1 VFTLKQ
7 KHLDLNRLST
17 TKKNIEDK
25 VKKDKMK
32 AFRISI
38 GLYPGVLIGI
48 RTYEQDDVVQ
58 HVVYLPFVDIAFEYV
73 KKEN

>member
-1 VFTLKQ
+1 MFTLKQ

-25 VKKDKMK
+25 AKKNKMK
-32 AFRISI
+32 AYRISI
-38 GLYPGVLIGI
+38 GLYPGVLIGV

-73 KKEN
+73 KEEN

>member
-1 VFTLKQ
+1 MLKQ

>member
-1 VFTLKQ
+1 MLKQ
-7 KHLDLNRLST
+7 KHLDLNHLST
-17 TKKNIEDK
+17 IKKNIEDK

-38 GLYPGVLIGI
+38 GLYPGVLIGV
-48 RTYEQDDVVQ
+48 RTYEQEDVVQ

-73 KKEN
+73 KEEN

>member
-1 VFTLKQ
+1 MFTLKQ
-7 KHLDLNRLST
+7 KHLDLNHLST

-38 GLYPGVLIGI
+38 GLYPGVLIGV
-48 RTYEQDDVVQ
+48 RTYEQEDVVQ

-73 KKEN
+73 KEEN

>member
-32 AFRISI
+32 AYRISI
-38 GLYPGVLIGI
+38 GLYPGVLIGV
-48 RTYEQDDVVQ
+48 RTYEQEDVVQ
-58 HVVYLPFVDIAFEYV
+58 HVVYLPFVDIAFEYI
-73 KKEN
+73 KEEN

>member
-1 VFTLKQ
+1 VFTPKQ

-73 KKEN
+73 KEEN

>member
-1 VFTLKQ
+1 
-7 KHLDLNRLST
+7 
-17 TKKNIEDK
+17 
-25 VKKDKMK
+25 MK

-48 RTYEQDDVVQ
+48 RTDEQDDVVQ

-73 KKEN
+73 KEEN

>member
-1 VFTLKQ
+1 VSTLKQ

-73 KKEN
+73 KEEN

>member
-32 AFRISI
+32 AYRISI

-73 KKEN
+73 KEEN